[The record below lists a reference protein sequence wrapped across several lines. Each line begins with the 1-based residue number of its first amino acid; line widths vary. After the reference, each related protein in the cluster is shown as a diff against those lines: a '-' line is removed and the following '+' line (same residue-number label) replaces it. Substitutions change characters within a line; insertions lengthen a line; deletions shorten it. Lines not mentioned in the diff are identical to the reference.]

1 MSRTYRE
8 KNDGRKRSLRKRRYH
23 FVQNPQQKIR
33 VCCRSYSDP
42 NFSLVL
48 VEISCSPADG
58 EQCNAKIKLE
68 IHLWKG
74 ILLRASVIPCI
85 PMSRYPSLYR
95 AKTFTTPSPPA
106 LTTHRPS
113 WLHTTEHTP
122 SPLIRRWLV
131 ISWVQLLVSR
141 LQNRRLASCPAETS
155 SRPSG
160 ESDSAEIAAG

>member
-1 MSRTYRE
+1 LYKIPNKKYEYVVEATVILTSSSCLSRSRAHPLTESNAMPKSSWKYIS
-8 KNDGRKRSLRKRRYH
+8 GRVFFFAPRS
-23 FVQNPQQKIR
+23 
-33 VCCRSYSDP
+33 
-42 NFSLVL
+42 
-48 VEISCSPADG
+48 SPASPCLG
-58 EQCNAKIKLE
+58 
-68 IHLWKG
+68 IH
-74 ILLRASVIPCI
+74 
-85 PMSRYPSLYR
+85 PSLYR

-113 WLHTTEHTP
+113 WLQTTEHTP

-141 LQNRRLASCPAETS
+141 LQNLRLASCPAETS